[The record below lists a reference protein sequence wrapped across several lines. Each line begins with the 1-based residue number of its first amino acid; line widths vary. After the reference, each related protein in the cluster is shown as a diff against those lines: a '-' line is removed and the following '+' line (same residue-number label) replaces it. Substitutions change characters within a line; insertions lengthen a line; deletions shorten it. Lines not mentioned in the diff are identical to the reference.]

1 MSALDVALQKHLA
14 GASLTEAL
22 AGLADEDPQLAAIT
36 QALALREQQA
46 ESAAEEDALAEAELA
61 ASEQAATRFAVL
73 QERLEEVTADV
84 GRLQD
89 TLETVAAALGACP
102 VCLGADAGCLLC
114 RGRGSPGSLP
124 PDPVAFDQ
132 MALPAVRARAFARS
146 RHPEAR
152 FHPTPPQD
160 EPTERSAE

>member
-1 MSALDVALQKHLA
+1 VSALDVVLQKHLA

-22 AGLADEDPQLAAIT
+22 AGLADDNPQIAALT

-46 ESAAEEDALAEAELA
+46 AAAAEEDEQAEADLA
-61 ASEQAATRFAVL
+61 ASEQADTRFALL
-73 QERLEEVTADV
+73 QDRLEEVTADV

-114 RGRGSPGSLP
+114 RGRGTPGSLP
-124 PDPVAFDQ
+124 PDPLAFDQ
-132 MALPAVRARAFARS
+132 VALPAVRARAFARS
-146 RHPEAR
+146 RHAAAR
-152 FHPTPPQD
+152 SHPTPPRD

>member
-1 MSALDVALQKHLA
+1 VSALDVVLQKHLA

-22 AGLADEDPQLAAIT
+22 AGLADDNPQLAAIT

-61 ASEQAATRFAVL
+61 ASEQADARYAML
-73 QERLEEVTADV
+73 QERLEEITADV

-89 TLETVAAALGACP
+89 TLEAVAAALGACP
-102 VCLGADAGCLLC
+102 VC
-114 RGRGSPGSLP
+114 RGRGTPGSLP
-124 PDPVAFDQ
+124 PDPAAFDQ
-132 MALPAVRARAFARS
+132 VALPAVRARAFARS
-146 RHPEAR
+146 RHLDAR
-152 FHPTPPQD
+152 PHPTPPRD

>member
-1 MSALDVALQKHLA
+1 MSPLDTVLQRHLA

-22 AGLADEDPQLAAIT
+22 AGVADDNPQLAALS
-36 QALALREQQA
+36 QALALREQQGGTDAEDTELA
-46 ESAAEEDALAEAELA
+46 ESELAAAEEAD
-61 ASEQAATRFAVL
+61 SPYAVL
-73 QERLEEVTADV
+73 REQLDEITADV

-102 VCLGADAGCLLC
+102 VCLGADTGCPLC
-114 RGRGSPGSLP
+114 RGRGVPGSLP

-132 MALPAVRARAFARS
+132 VALPAVRARAFARS
-146 RHPEAR
+146 RYPGSRPDPAQ
-152 FHPTPPQD
+152 PTQ

>member
-1 MSALDVALQKHLA
+1 VSALDVVLQKHLA

-22 AGLADEDPQLAAIT
+22 AGLADDNPQLAAIT

-61 ASEQAATRFAVL
+61 ASEQADARYAML
-73 QERLEEVTADV
+73 QERLEEITADV

-89 TLETVAAALGACP
+89 TLEAVAAALGACP
-102 VCLGADAGCLLC
+102 VCLGVDAACLLC
-114 RGRGSPGSLP
+114 RGRGTPGSLP
-124 PDPVAFDQ
+124 PDPAAFDQ
-132 MALPAVRARAFARS
+132 VALPAVRARAFARS
-146 RHPEAR
+146 RHLDAR
-152 FHPTPPQD
+152 PHPTPPRD